1 MLTRA
6 LARRQAPAHRR
17 TAMVPSVDARRYS
30 RAMSASLRSFAAAAA
45 AALAGAMAPAAAQD
59 AAPTRGQLLYETH
72 CVECHNQQ
80 MHWRDNSQVRDWAGL
95 LVQVGRWQA
104 AAGLAWSVDDIEAVA
119 RFLNEA
125 IYQLPQPERRAA
137 R

>member
-1 MLTRA
+1 M
-6 LARRQAPAHRR
+6 PAF
-17 TAMVPSVDARRYS
+17 
-30 RAMSASLRSFAAAAA
+30 LRSSAVAALLAGAVAAAAA
-45 AALAGAMAPAAAQD
+45 QN

-72 CVECHNQQ
+72 CVECHNKQ
-80 MHWRDNSQVRDWAGL
+80 MHWRDNSRVHDWAGL

-104 AAGLAWSVDDIEAVA
+104 AARLEWSVEDIEAVA
-119 RFLNEA
+119 RYLNEA